1 MSTATLQDADDAH
14 DGGASP
20 AMHERVLEAV
30 GIAVASGSLPPG
42 SRLTLEGLQQE
53 YGISRTVAR
62 DTMKVLESMNLVYS
76 RRRVGIVVQER
87 SLWNVY
93 DPKLVRWRLA
103 SDNRAEQYSSL
114 TELRIAVEPI
124 AAAGAARRASA
135 AERAKLLSLAADLRR
150 LGEAGNLEGFLAA
163 DIEFHRLLLHSC
175 GNEMF
180 TALEGMV
187 AEVLTS
193 RTKQGLM
200 PFKPRNE
207 ALQAHED
214 VAAAVAGGDAVRAET
229 AMHHILDEVRNAM
242 GLP

>member
-1 MSTATLQDADDAH
+1 MSTATGQDADNAH
-14 DGGASP
+14 DGGSSP

-30 GIAVASGSLPPG
+30 GIAIASAELPPG

-87 SLWNVY
+87 RLWNVF

-103 SDNRAEQYSSL
+103 SDRREIQYSSL

-124 AAAGAARRASA
+124 AAAGAARRATA
-135 AERAKLLSLAADLRR
+135 TERHQLLALAADLRR
-150 LGEAGNLEGFLAA
+150 LGEAGDLKGFLAA
-163 DIEFHRLLLHSC
+163 DIEFHQLLLRSC

-180 TALEGMV
+180 QALEGMV

-193 RTKQGLM
+193 RTQQGLM

-214 VAAAVAGGDAVRAET
+214 VASAVAAGDTVVAEQ
-229 AMHHILDEVRNAM
+229 AMHHILNEVREAM
-242 GLP
+242 GLH

>member
-1 MSTATLQDADDAH
+1 MSTATVKEADDAH
-14 DGGASP
+14 DGGSSP

-30 GIAVASGSLPPG
+30 GIAIASAELPPG

-87 SLWNVY
+87 SMWNVF

-103 SDNRAEQYSSL
+103 SDRREIQYSSL

-135 AERAKLLSLAADLRR
+135 SERADLVSLAAELRR
-150 LGEAGNLEGFLAA
+150 LGEAGDLQAFLAV
-163 DIEFHRLLLHSC
+163 DIKFHQLLLRSC

-180 TALEGMV
+180 MALEGMV

-214 VAAAVAGGDAVRAET
+214 VAAAVAGGDTVVAER
-229 AMHHILDEVRNAM
+229 AMHHILNEVREAM
-242 GLP
+242 GLH

>member
-1 MSTATLQDADDAH
+1 MSTATLGDAEDAH
-14 DGGASP
+14 DGGTSP

-103 SDNRAEQYSSL
+103 SDSRAEQYSSL

-135 AERAKLLSLAADLRR
+135 AERSKLLSLAAELRR
-150 LGEAGNLEGFLAA
+150 LGEAGDLEGFLAA
-163 DIEFHRLLLHSC
+163 DIEFHRLLLRSC

-207 ALQAHED
+207 ALQAHQD
-214 VAAAVAGGDAVRAET
+214 VAAAVAGGDAVTAET

-242 GLP
+242 GLH

>member
-1 MSTATLQDADDAH
+1 MSTATLQDADNTH

-30 GIAVASGSLPPG
+30 GSAIAGGTLAPG
-42 SRLTLEGLQQE
+42 SRLTLDFLQHE

-87 SLWNVY
+87 RLWNVF

-103 SDNRAEQYSSL
+103 SDRREIQYSSL

-135 AERAKLLSLAADLRR
+135 AERARLVSLAADLRR
-150 LGEAGNLEGFLAA
+150 LGEAGELGAFLEA
-163 DIEFHRLLLHSC
+163 DIEFHRLLLASC

-180 TALEGMV
+180 MALDGMV

-193 RTKQGLM
+193 RTRQGLM
-200 PFKPRNE
+200 PFKPRSE
-207 ALQAHED
+207 AIQAHED
-214 VAAAVAGGDAVRAET
+214 VAAAVASGDAITAES
-229 AMHHILDEVRNAM
+229 AMQHILNEVRNAM
-242 GLP
+242 GLH

>member
-1 MSTATLQDADDAH
+1 MSTATEDES
-14 DGGASP
+14 GTTP
-20 AMHERVLEAV
+20 AGSSGPALHQRVLDAV
-30 GIAVASGSLPPG
+30 GEAIASGAMPPG
-42 SRLTLEGLQQE
+42 QRLTLDDLQQD

-62 DTMKVLESMNLVYS
+62 DTMRVLESMNLVYS
-76 RRRVGIVVQER
+76 RRRVGIVVQNPE
-87 SLWNVY
+87 LWNVF

-103 SDNRAEQYSSL
+103 SERRAEQYSSL

-135 AERAKLLSLAADLRR
+135 AERNRLLGLAAELRR
-150 LGEAGNLEGFLAA
+150 LGEAGDLEGFLAA
-163 DIEFHRLLLHSC
+163 DIAYHQLLLHSC

-180 TALEGMV
+180 MALEGMV

-193 RTKQGLM
+193 RTRQGLM
-200 PFKPRNE
+200 PFRPRPE

-214 VAAAVAGGDAVRAET
+214 VAAAVAGGDAKAAEA

-242 GLP
+242 GLD

>member
-1 MSTATLQDADDAH
+1 MSTATVEETDDAH
-14 DGGASP
+14 DGGTSV

-30 GIAVASGSLPPG
+30 GIAIASAKLPPG

-53 YGISRTVAR
+53 YRISRTVAR

-87 SLWNVY
+87 QYWNVF

-103 SDNRAEQYSSL
+103 SDRREVQYSSL

-135 AERAKLLSLAADLRR
+135 DERAQLLALAGDLRR
-150 LGEAGNLEGFLAA
+150 LGEAGDLQNFLAV
-163 DIEFHRLLLHSC
+163 DIEFHQLLLRSC

-180 TALEGMV
+180 RALEGMV

-193 RTKQGLM
+193 RTQQGLM

-214 VAAAVAGGDAVRAET
+214 VAAAVAGGDTATAER
-229 AMHHILDEVRNAM
+229 AMHHILDEVREAM
-242 GLP
+242 GLR